1 MINVDRRTIIQIF
14 GSLMKK
20 PELFSDVDKYQLDI
34 TDFSTYFDKLVFSA
48 IYNLY
53 TDGATE
59 IHVVDIDNYLQNNE
73 AAKKAL
79 EEENGIQFL
88 QDCEVYS
95 DAKNFNYYYTRLKKI
110 NLLKDLEK
118 NGTDIS
124 EFYSDD
130 PINPNHTEIN
140 ERFDRLCAAD
150 IINKLKGKID
160 NLEKKYS
167 LNSVVEESYA
177 FDGVRELIK
186 SLKNAPEIGIK
197 LQGDIFNTVVRGG
210 RKGKLY
216 LRSASSG
223 VGKALP
229 NYTRIPTPSGWR
241 TVGEIKVGDY
251 LFDRFGKP
259 TKVISVFPQKE
270 KKQVYKVHFKSGRVA
285 ECCNEH
291 LWSYYSNL
299 NDKNPNKL
307 LTSTLQEIIDNPKGL
322 KRNDGRYRWSVPVAE
337 PVQYSEKL
345 YSVHP
350 YVMGL
355 ILGDGSFRYN
365 NTNKSFNFSSE
376 DEELVKAICDLQN
389 YSEYHKNSD
398 KNYSWTFYFKSSAE
412 HKKVWVED
420 ILKEYPEL
428 WNLKS
433 EDKFIPE
440 EYMYGSVEQRFDLL
454 AGLLDTD
461 GSIDEKG
468 RVRYDTISPQLRDA
482 VIQLCESLGMTA
494 SYTEDTRDKYTTGV
508 CYIVRIQ
515 ASKENK
521 VKMFK
526 LSRKT
531 IIAEKYLLNGKREE
545 RKDRDSIIDI
555 EPTDNFVDMTCFYVD
570 NDEHLFLMNNM
581 IVTHNTRNAV
591 GDACNI
597 AYPIR
602 YEERYGRW
610 VATGGGEKV
619 LYVMTEQDTSEIQ
632 TMILAYLTGINE
644 EKFLYGTYDENDE
657 RIGIALRIMEQYK
670 DNFLFARIPDP
681 CASVIKNLFRRYNL
695 QYGVENFFYDY
706 IFSSPAMLE
715 EYRDLK
721 LPEYVCLRLFTTALK
736 NLAIELNSFIMTST
750 QVSNDDEN
758 GGFKDY
764 HNIQGARA
772 IVNLVDFAS
781 IISRPTEQ
789 ELDTIRG
796 FERSF
801 NIMPNC
807 VTDVFKNRSGR
818 WTMIRIWSLV
828 DLGILRKQDLFVT
841 TANTKPI
848 DDFQVMEFSE
858 DIPEEVLLLE
868 EELNLG
874 IKIDMST
881 GEIVEDIDKIKI
893 VNDNEET
900 FVDEICAAFGNQEQM
915 KERFK
920 EMDLDDLL

>member
-1 MINVDRRTIIQIF
+1 
-14 GSLMKK
+14 MKK

-73 AAKKAL
+73 VAKKTL
-79 EEENGIQFL
+79 DEENGIQFL

-118 NGTDIS
+118 NGTDIG
-124 EFYSDD
+124 EFYSDN

-150 IINKLKGKID
+150 IINKLKNKID

-177 FDGVRELIK
+177 YDGVRDLIK
-186 SLKNAPEIGIK
+186 SLKEAPEVGIK

-223 VGKALP
+223 VGK
-229 NYTRIPTPSGWR
+229 
-241 TVGEIKVGDY
+241 
-251 LFDRFGKP
+251 
-259 TKVISVFPQKE
+259 
-270 KKQVYKVHFKSGRVA
+270 
-285 ECCNEH
+285 
-291 LWSYYSNL
+291 
-299 NDKNPNKL
+299 
-307 LTSTLQEIIDNPKGL
+307 
-322 KRNDGRYRWSVPVAE
+322 
-337 PVQYSEKL
+337 
-345 YSVHP
+345 
-350 YVMGL
+350 
-355 ILGDGSFRYN
+355 
-365 NTNKSFNFSSE
+365 
-376 DEELVKAICDLQN
+376 
-389 YSEYHKNSD
+389 
-398 KNYSWTFYFKSSAE
+398 
-412 HKKVWVED
+412 
-420 ILKEYPEL
+420 
-428 WNLKS
+428 
-433 EDKFIPE
+433 
-440 EYMYGSVEQRFDLL
+440 
-454 AGLLDTD
+454 
-461 GSIDEKG
+461 
-468 RVRYDTISPQLRDA
+468 
-482 VIQLCESLGMTA
+482 
-494 SYTEDTRDKYTTGV
+494 
-508 CYIVRIQ
+508 
-515 ASKENK
+515 
-521 VKMFK
+521 
-526 LSRKT
+526 
-531 IIAEKYLLNGKREE
+531 
-545 RKDRDSIIDI
+545 
-555 EPTDNFVDMTCFYVD
+555 
-570 NDEHLFLMNNM
+570 
-581 IVTHNTRNAV
+581 TRNAV

-644 EKFLYGTYDENDE
+644 EKFLYGTYDEDDE
-657 RIGIALRIMEQYK
+657 RIGIALQIMEQYK

-750 QVSNDDEN
+750 QISNDDEK

-796 FERSF
+796 FERNF

-848 DDFQVMEFSE
+848 DDFQIMEFSE
-858 DIPEEVLLLE
+858 NIPEEVLLLE

-874 IKIDMST
+874 IKIDTST
-881 GEIVEDIDKIKI
+881 GEIAEDIDQIKI
-893 VNDNEET
+893 INNNNNNNEKT